1 MWLVWIRGNYELKI
15 SRFVKTLWYQ
25 NKGVAR
31 SYLWAPDTDQSILF
45 SLIAA
50 VDTVVRDLLPKRV
63 YYRFNPNMASD
74 IAMDENRVEILEQL
88 QADARS
94 YTEKNFVK
102 LQKAADVLLQN
113 KGAIQQLRDRIN
125 FWYAARWLE
134 NGSKYFSL
142 FLVVLH
148 VVYKDCYTASWEGT
162 LKT

>member
-1 MWLVWIRGNYELKI
+1 M
-15 SRFVKTLWYQ
+15 
-25 NKGVAR
+25 GVAR

-125 FWYAARWLE
+125 FWYAAR
-134 NGSKYFSL
+134 
-142 FLVVLH
+142 
-148 VVYKDCYTASWEGT
+148 
-162 LKT
+162 